1 MIEPIE
7 EEVIEHP
14 EESLE
19 HEEEDAEEEPQP
31 TEATV
36 HTLAGYSNP
45 QTMKVGGLLKQQP
58 ITVLIDTGSSNN
70 FINSK
75 VTIQMALPI
84 ENCSR
89 FDVKVTNGWILK
101 YDRRRP
107 QVKLL
112 LIMRPYQEI
121 IAYFFLL
128 PFDDNEAMLKIKWLT
143 TLGDIS

>member
-7 EEVIEHP
+7 VVKHS

-19 HEEEDAEEEPQP
+19 HEEEDAEEELQP
-31 TEATV
+31 TKVTV
-36 HTLAGYSNP
+36 HALVGYSNP

-58 ITVLIDTGSSNN
+58 ITVLIDTGSTNN
-70 FINSK
+70 FLSSK
-75 VTIQMALPI
+75 VAVHMTLPI

-89 FDVKVTNGWILK
+89 FDVKVVDGWILK

-112 LIMRPYQEI
+112 LIIRPYQEI

-128 PFDDNEAMLKIKWLT
+128 PLDEHEAMLRIK
-143 TLGDIS
+143 